1 MKSMEMRLLK
11 VVLLIVMLSGFARP
25 QAGAPSTA
33 DTGTDQ
39 SNSPPAEKKVGA
51 YVTKQSVE
59 FGYRFT
65 DVSSSSLNPGEPT
78 NLAMY
83 NTLVNLH
90 TGPRLL
96 EQNLS
101 MQSPEHSGVLFDNL
115 FVSSSGFG
123 GDPNDLA
130 RARVSKY
137 KWYDFSALFRRDWN
151 FFDYDLFANPLNPL
165 TSSPA
170 VFIVNSP
177 HSWNSVR
184 RMTDLD
190 LTLMPQS
197 SISFRVGYSRNVSE
211 GPSLTTIPE
220 ASDAEAIETELVQH
234 NKVST
239 DSYRFG
245 VDFKLLPGTNISYDQ
260 FITHTH
266 NDTSWNDQ
274 SFPWV
279 LPNGTPA
286 DLGISWNTV
295 AGSPCAA
302 PFSPAPPAANP
313 LCSLYLAYARTDH
326 MRNNVPTEQLSIQ
339 SNYFQKLNLSGRAS
353 YSSLNFSGPFNDF
366 FNGFLADSGTRQY
379 TTTGPMNGREISAS
393 ADFGATLQVTRRLR
407 LNDKFRFY
415 SFRIP
420 SFWNSITQT
429 WLGISALSPVAPTPD
444 LTDNSLFARFL
455 GENTTLNEVSV
466 DYNFTKSIGATIGY
480 RFRSTQYRAQ
490 DEVSDLTSGDIE
502 TGEDI
507 IPVNF
512 HTGLLGIWL
521 RPSDKLRAN
530 FDLEST
536 TADNFLTRISPRRLL
551 RYRVRTRYQPVRW
564 ATISATADVY
574 EARNGITEISF
585 NSHNRNFGVN
595 ATVTRGDRM
604 GLEFAYNY
612 NNAVSNAF
620 ICFQS
625 VVGLLPLNT
634 FGCAADTE
642 GGAPFEIYQTYTNQ
656 DHFGTATLLLKP
668 VKRLSTNLGYS
679 IVSSNGSA
687 TFLNPLQPY
696 GSLKSNFHRPLA
708 DLECEVAP
716 GWTAIARWN
725 YYEYLEKTAFF
736 GPTAPRN
743 FHANLTTLSL
753 RYAF

>member
-1 MKSMEMRLLK
+1 MKSMEMSSLMVILL
-11 VVLLIVMLSGFARP
+11 LLLLSGFAHS
-25 QAGAPSTA
+25 Q
-33 DTGTDQ
+33 TGGPGTTNTTDQ
-39 SNSPPAEKKVGA
+39 TGSPPTEKKIGA
-51 YVTKQSVE
+51 YEVNQSVE

-65 DVSSSSLNPGEPT
+65 DVSTSSLNPGEPS

-90 TGPRLL
+90 TGLRLL
-96 EQNLS
+96 DQTLS
-101 MQSPEHSGVLFDNL
+101 MQSPDHTGVLFDNL

-151 FFDYDLFANPLNPL
+151 FFGYNLLANPLNPL
-165 TSSPA
+165 TSTPA
-170 VFIVNSP
+170 IFITNSP
-177 HSWNSVR
+177 HLWDSVR
-184 RMTDLD
+184 RMTDVD

-197 SISFRVGYSRNVSE
+197 SISFRVGYSRNVFE

-220 ASDAEAIETELVQH
+220 ASDAEAIETELFQQNRVI
-234 NKVST
+234 T
-239 DSYRFG
+239 DAYRLG
-245 VDFKLLPGTNISYDQ
+245 VDLKILSGTNISYDQ

-266 NDTSWNDQ
+266 NDNLWNDQ
-274 SFPWV
+274 SFAWV
-279 LPNGTPA
+279 LPNGIPA
-286 DLGISWNTV
+286 DLGISWDTL
-295 AGSPCAA
+295 AGSPCAT
-302 PFSPAPPAANP
+302 PFTPAPPVANP
-313 LCSLYLAYARTDH
+313 LCSLYLKYARTDH
-326 MRNNVPTEQLSIQ
+326 MRNHVPTEQLSFQ
-339 SNYFQKLNLSGRAS
+339 SNYFQRVNLSGRAS
-353 YSSLNFSGPFNDF
+353 YSSLEFTGPFNDF

-379 TTTGPMNGREISAS
+379 TTTGPMKGQEISAS
-393 ADFGATLQVTRRLR
+393 ADLSATLEITKRLR

-415 SFRIP
+415 RFGIP
-420 SFWNSITQT
+420 TFWNSTLQT
-429 WLGISALSPVAPTPD
+429 WLGTSALSPVAPTPD
-444 LTDNSLFARFL
+444 LTDNALFSRFL
-455 GENTTLNEVSV
+455 GENTKLNEVSLGY
-466 DYNFTKSIGATIGY
+466 DFTKYVGASIGY
-480 RFRSTQYRAQ
+480 RFRSTLYRAQ
-490 DEVSDLTSGDIE
+490 DELNDLTSGDIE

-507 IPVNF
+507 IPVDF
-512 HTGLLGIWL
+512 HSGLFGIWL

-530 FDLEST
+530 LDMEVT
-536 TADNFLTRISPRRLL
+536 TATNFLTRISPRRLL
-551 RYRVRTRYQPVRW
+551 RYRIRTRYQPVRW
-564 ATISATADVY
+564 ATMSATADVY

-585 NSHNRNFGVN
+585 NSHNRNFGVA
-595 ATVTRGDRM
+595 ATLARSDRM

-612 NNAVSNAF
+612 NNAASNAF

-625 VVGLLPLNT
+625 LGSVPINT

-708 DLECEVAP
+708 DVEFEFAP
-716 GWTAIARWN
+716 GWTALARWN
-725 YYEYLEKTAFF
+725 YYEYLEKTLFF

-743 FHANLTTLSL
+743 FHANLTTVSL